1 MELDKSHAKRKS
13 REKVEELIVK
23 LVNILGGSIS
33 AEHGIGFIKRELY
46 LNQDKNNDIASLQA
60 IKKNYDPKNLL
71 NPYKLI

>member
-1 MELDKSHAKRKS
+1 MQKENHERKL
-13 REKVEELIVK
+13 KELIVK